1 MHPASM
7 LPTLAAMELT
17 AIAHVALPV
26 VDLEATHRFYAGVLG
41 LREAERPD
49 FGFPGYWF
57 ELGAQQV
64 HVFPI
69 DGTTPGPFQHFA
81 VTVPDVEAIARELD
95 AAGVEYRRAAYVD
108 GAGRQV
114 FVADPTG
121 HQIEF
126 NQPDR

>member
-1 MHPASM
+1 
-7 LPTLAAMELT
+7 MELIG
-17 AIAHVALPV
+17 IAHVALPV
-26 VDLEATHRFYAGVLG
+26 VDLDATHRFYTSVLG
-41 LREAERPD
+41 LREAKRAD

-57 ELGAQQV
+57 QLGSQQV

-69 DGTTPGPFQHFA
+69 EGTAPGPFQHFA
-81 VTVPDVEAIARELD
+81 VTVPDVEAVAAELD
-95 AAGVEYRRAAYVD
+95 AAGVEYRRAEYVN

-126 NQPDR
+126 NEPDP